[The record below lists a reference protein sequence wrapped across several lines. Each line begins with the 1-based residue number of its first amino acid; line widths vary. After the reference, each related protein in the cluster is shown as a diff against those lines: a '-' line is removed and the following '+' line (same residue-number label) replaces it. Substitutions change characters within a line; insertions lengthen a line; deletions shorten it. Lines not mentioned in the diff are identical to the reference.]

1 MREQVTAAI
10 LDAAEAVIA
19 DRGLEGASTAAI
31 ASRAGVAVGTL
42 YNYFPDRD
50 SLIDSLFDA
59 RRAEILPRLQEA
71 ARAAAKLPAE
81 RRLRAYL
88 NDVFAVYDEQRRF
101 MQVVF
106 AVDPEPQRAHAA
118 KGKKPIVLTTM
129 TDALVHILRP
139 TSGKRSDEHAQMV
152 LGAMKALVR
161 WRVERGERFAGDGER
176 VADTFLHG
184 IAKR

>member
-1 MREQVTAAI
+1 MRHQISAAI

-19 DRGLEGASTAAI
+19 DRGLDGASTAAI

-42 YNYFPDRD
+42 YNYFPDRE

-59 RRAEILPRLQEA
+59 RRAEILPRLHEA
-71 ARAAAKLPAE
+71 ARAAGKLPAE
-81 RRLRAYL
+81 GRLRAYL
-88 NDVFAVYDEQRRF
+88 REVFAVYDEQRRF

-106 AVDPEPQRAHAA
+106 AVDPEPHGSHAG

-129 TDALVHILRP
+129 TDALVHILKP

-161 WRVERGERFAGDGER
+161 WRVERGERFASDGEL
-176 VADTFLHG
+176 VADAFLHG

>member
-19 DRGLEGASTAAI
+19 DRGLDGASTAAI

-50 SLIDSLFDA
+50 ALIDSLFDV
-59 RRAEILPRLQEA
+59 RRAEILPRLHDA
-71 ARAAAKLPAE
+71 LRAAGKLPAE
-81 RRLRAYL
+81 RRLRGYL
-88 NDVFAVYDEQRRF
+88 AAVVAVFDDQRRF

-106 AVDPEPQRAHAA
+106 EVEP
-118 KGKKPIVLTTM
+118 KPADGTKPVLLTAM
-129 TDALVHILRP
+129 TDALVHILKP

-152 LGAMKALVR
+152 LGAMKSLVR
-161 WRVERGERFAGDGER
+161 WRVERGERFAADGELL
-176 VADTFLHG
+176 ADVFLHG